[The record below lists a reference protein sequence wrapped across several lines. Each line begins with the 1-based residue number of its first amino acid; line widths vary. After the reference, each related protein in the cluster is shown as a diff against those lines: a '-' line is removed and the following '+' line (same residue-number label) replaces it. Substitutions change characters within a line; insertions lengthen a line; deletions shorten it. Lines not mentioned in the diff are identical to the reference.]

1 MTADVS
7 MEKKFMNSEYPEIT
21 HEDSKNSTDSFNANI
36 IVISNPFSGSF
47 VSFNNNYNS
56 SNDYKQNDSIDNPS
70 PKKEKIMMK
79 GARTIEKIIETIV
92 EVPKITTSQIV
103 KNVYV
108 ERVVEVPKWEI
119 IEVEK

>member
-70 PKKEKIMMK
+70 PKKEKIMK
-79 GARTIEKIIETIV
+79 VKL
-92 EVPKITTSQIV
+92 VPKMYTLYFKYSVILI
-103 KNVYV
+103 KIKLEN
-108 ERVVEVPKWEI
+108 
-119 IEVEK
+119 